1 MERCFVNLFLLW
13 NTLFSPSVVI
23 ESFSGYSSLGWHL
36 YSLSV
41 CITSV
46 QYLLAFIFS
55 GEKSG
60 LILIGLPLYVTSP
73 FSLTA
78 FNFLYLVHLLFWL
91 LCVIR
96 NFFSGPVYFEFCSLL
111 VWLWPS
117 LSLGMGS
124 FLIYFVED
132 IWLTFKLKFFI
143 FIYNY
148 VFCEF
153 FHEHSELLG

>member
-1 MERCFVNLFLLW
+1 MERCFVNLFLSW

-78 FNFLYLVHLLFWL
+78 FNFLSLFSAF
-91 LCVIR
+91 V
-96 NFFSGPVYFEFCSLL
+96 V
-111 VWLWPS
+111 
-117 LSLGMGS
+117 
-124 FLIYFVED
+124 LI
-132 IWLTFKLKFFI
+132 IM
-143 FIYNY
+143 
-148 VFCEF
+148 CQ
-153 FHEHSELLG
+153 